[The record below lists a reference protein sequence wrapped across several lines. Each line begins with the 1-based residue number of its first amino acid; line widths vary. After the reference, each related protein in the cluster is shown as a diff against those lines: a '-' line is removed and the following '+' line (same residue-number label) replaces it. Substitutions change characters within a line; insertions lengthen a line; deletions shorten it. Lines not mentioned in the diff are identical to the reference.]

1 MSDRRKSS
9 NQRVAT
15 SPAVSDQAGPSSQS
29 GLPGPLRPWTTWE
42 RFGSVSEFVYAADLW
57 QFLQKSKDASPSRLL
72 KNHYRGVISS
82 LFVRLM
88 KRFGRLSWGFRGPDA
103 A

>member
-1 MSDRRKSS
+1 LCGHG
-9 NQRVAT
+9 
-15 SPAVSDQAGPSSQS
+15 AG
-29 GLPGPLRPWTTWE
+29 LCRPN
-42 RFGSVSEFVYAADLW
+42 
-57 QFLQKSKDASPSRLL
+57 RLL

-88 KRFGRLSWGFRGPDA
+88 KRFGRFSWGFRGPDA